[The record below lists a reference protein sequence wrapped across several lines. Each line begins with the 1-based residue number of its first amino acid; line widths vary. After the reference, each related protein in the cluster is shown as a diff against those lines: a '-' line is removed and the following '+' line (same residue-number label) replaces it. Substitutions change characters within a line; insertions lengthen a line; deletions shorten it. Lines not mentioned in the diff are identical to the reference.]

1 MSSIESLL
9 IRGIRSFD
17 YQKEEIIHF
26 YTPLT
31 LIIGHNGAG
40 KTTIIECLK
49 YATTGELP
57 PNTKGGAFVYDP
69 KLAHKTDIKA
79 QVKLKFHNVN
89 GTELVVTRSLLVSQK
104 ASKMTQRT
112 LESLLLLRDP
122 DSGEQYSLTSRCAE
136 IDTELP
142 IHLGVSKAIL
152 ENVIFCH
159 QEDSFWPLSEPSVL
173 KKKFD
178 EIFAATR
185 YTKALDNIKHI
196 RKKQAI
202 DIKVDQTQLESDR
215 IDKERAAKLR
225 VELSKTETSIQKGQ
239 ERINELDGQ
248 NGLIQNLENEL
259 NSVIERRQEI
269 SQLRNRIDQ
278 FQLEREMILKNIET
292 LSTNLT
298 ILPHTDEDLE
308 KVMKQHHNSIHTQIS
323 DQKRLEERKVEITKQ
338 EDDLRRQV
346 SEQYTIRGQY
356 QAEKNSQLQR
366 LQDRKKLIIEI
377 ILKHKFDE
385 FDVNNFQENDTQRF
399 INRLQ
404 VELKTKDNEMKSAK
418 DVFKKKE
425 NELIESL
432 QSLKSNLSG
441 CEESQLMIRQQM
453 ESLKTKIEDANKK
466 SQTLSSTTSELEE
479 LKANIAEEEAL
490 LENLQDGL
498 KNLDKDSGISDLN
511 NTLQGYERDAQKLRD
526 EMSILNLQGD
536 TRARLS
542 LKKSDKDRKQ
552 NSLNRIKSSLMAECQ
567 SMLKGNFN
575 HQTLESDIDSLLREK
590 ETHLSDV
597 REDYQKELAQSS
609 TIDAKLLLVRQSF
622 QAKSGELETKL
633 NNIRKVCEG
642 KEYPSALA
650 TAESEC
656 EHYKSNVATM
666 KSAGGMYTKFIAK
679 FKESKCCPLCAR
691 SFPDT
696 VAETEF
702 QGKLDTVLARVPDA
716 TKKADAELEKWT
728 KTLNALK
735 ELRSAW
741 DDCERLSNIELTELR
756 KQRDQYE
763 KEKATAKKKL
773 DDLKS
778 DISII
783 EIEVTQIQSSKIRA
797 QEFLRM
803 LREIEQLDKDI
814 EVINR
819 DLSLSGNLKT
829 IEEVQ
834 NEYEEIQLKCK
845 QIRTKIDLSNTQSR
859 MKQQG
864 VNQQERK
871 VRDLKDRY
879 QILDFQLKDIE
890 NIGLQIS
897 GYQRDMQRLQK
908 QKNDID
914 ARSADLPQQILLT
927 TNQLKDL
934 QLDGSTQ
941 EGILLKQY
949 QFVSNS
955 VNQINSIERDIQRYI
970 EDRKDNQYDDCVNM
984 TTKLE
989 STLKTLQNE
998 LSQIVTNLE
1007 YLSKQ
1012 TSEIQVML
1020 RNIDDNMKIRKYK
1033 KDELQLQEQIT
1044 SLKSKLITLDQR
1056 SAMLHYDT
1064 LKDQYDNY
1072 IAERSELIG
1081 KLKQL
1086 EEQMKIQSRQ
1096 LNSDYKDIDRKYL
1109 EMKFKVKSN
1118 EMTNADLEKYAKALD
1133 RAIMSFHAV
1142 KMAEI
1147 NKIIRELWEKTYRGQ
1162 DIDVI
1167 ESNSYL
1173 LTHAVRSDPDAE
1185 GGTGARRSYNYRV
1198 VMVRGDVEM
1207 DLRGRCSAGQRVLAS
1222 IIIRLALA
1230 ETFCL
1235 NCGILALDEPTT
1247 NLDTENIESL
1257 ANGLVSIIKDRS
1269 AQKNFQLIIITHDEE
1284 FMHSI
1289 GKSDFADH
1297 YWRVEKDIHGFSTVT
1312 SHLVSD

>member
-1 MSSIESLL
+1 MLL
-9 IRGIRSFD
+9 PVNYHQI
-17 YQKEEIIHF
+17 QK
-26 YTPLT
+26 
-31 LIIGHNGAG
+31 
-40 KTTIIECLK
+40 
-49 YATTGELP
+49 
-57 PNTKGGAFVYDP
+57 V
-69 KLAHKTDIKA
+69 LAHKTDIKA

-159 QEDSFWPLSEPSVL
+159 QEDSFWPLSEP
-173 KKKFD
+173 
-178 EIFAATR
+178 R

-225 VELSKTETSIQKGQ
+225 VELSKTETSIEKGQ

-248 NGLIQNLENEL
+248 NGLIHNLENEL

-498 KNLDKDSGISDLN
+498 KNLDKDSGISALN

-552 NSLNRIKSSLMAECQ
+552 NSLNRI
-567 SMLKGNFN
+567 
-575 HQTLESDIDSLLREK
+575 EK

-763 KEKATAKKKL
+763 KEKAIAKKKL

-927 TNQLKDL
+927 SNQLKDL

-1096 LNSDYKDIDRKYL
+1096 LNSDYKDIDH
-1109 EMKFKVKSN
+1109 
-1118 EMTNADLEKYAKALD
+1118 

-1257 ANGLVSIIKDRS
+1257 ANGLVRYCILQELTLASIIKDRS

-1297 YWRVEKDIHGFSTVT
+1297 YWRVEKDIQ
-1312 SHLVSD
+1312 